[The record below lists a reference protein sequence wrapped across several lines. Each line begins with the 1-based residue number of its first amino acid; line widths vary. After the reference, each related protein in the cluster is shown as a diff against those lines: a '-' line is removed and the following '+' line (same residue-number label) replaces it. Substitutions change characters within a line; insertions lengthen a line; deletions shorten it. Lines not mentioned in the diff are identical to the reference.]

1 MAITKNKKPIPKG
14 KLGEGLRKLKTKAP
28 IVGAK
33 MGYKKKGGVVRRA
46 SGSPSSGENKKEY
59 NTEGLYSDTPS
70 GRKLKRI
77 DKKVTEFLKENA
89 PVLYEAREK
98 IFREPDI
105 ERYRKKGQMFK
116 SKRK

>member
-1 MAITKNKKPIPKG
+1 
-14 KLGEGLRKLKTKAP
+14 
-28 IVGAK
+28 

-105 ERYRKKGQMFK
+105 KEYKKKGQMFK